1 MARGPDATAGDD
13 YVPGLPIQ
21 DAQKGGGPS
30 HIGFLLGYK
39 GVVEDAAD
47 ITALLLAW
55 SNGEQ
60 AARHRLVELVY
71 DELRRV
77 AKRRLR
83 HERPDHSL
91 TPTALVHE
99 AYVKLVDQSRVRW
112 QNRAHFFSIAAH
124 VMRRVLVDHARAR
137 AAAKRD
143 YAATVALEEV
153 EIMTAPI
160 DIDLLAL
167 DEALEKLARTD
178 ARQSELVELRFFAGL
193 TVDEIASVLDI
204 APITVKR
211 EWALA
216 RAWLF
221 RELKKQS

>member
-1 MARGPDATAGDD
+1 
-13 YVPGLPIQ
+13 
-21 DAQKGGGPS
+21 
-30 HIGFLLGYK
+30 
-39 GVVEDAAD
+39 VEEAAD

-55 SNGEQ
+55 SNGDQ

-143 YAATVALEEV
+143 YAATIALEEV
-153 EIMTAPI
+153 ELMAAPI

-167 DEALEKLARTD
+167 DEALEKLARVD
-178 ARQSELVELRFFAGL
+178 SRQSELVELRFFAGL
-193 TVDEIASVLDI
+193 TVDEAASVLDI

-211 EWALA
+211 DWALA

-221 RELKKQS
+221 RELQKQS